1 MFSNPIKRGQALCVP
16 LFYGIM
22 EAVVLGIYCIV
33 AWKAGWSKAPRDENF
48 CVMIAKTYEVE
59 EDEGLNYEQLLDG
72 ESATEAEAGEPADLK
87 VNPIV

>member
-1 MFSNPIKRGQALCVP
+1 MFSDPVKRGQALCVP

-22 EAVVLGIYCIV
+22 EALVLGIYCIV

-48 CVMIAKTYEVE
+48 CVIIAKTYEVE
-59 EDEGLNYEQLLDG
+59 DDDGLNYEPLLDG
-72 ESATEAEAGEPADLK
+72 EVATEAETGEPADLK